1 MSSRHTFQFGN
12 LELMD
17 TYAVVTC
24 NEGVVIGILEVEAV
38 QKVLGTAYSGKRFG
52 LIANRVNFYST
63 NPLAVKKLFTLEE
76 LVAGAIVGL
85 SAKAKIIAKLEAM
98 IIGVEPIKYFEDM
111 VRAVEWIES
120 VVRDGSDAQ

>member
-24 NEGVVIGILEVEAV
+24 NEGVVIDILEVEAV
-38 QKVLGTAYSGKRFG
+38 QKVLATAYSGKRFG
-52 LIANRVNFYST
+52 LIANRVNLYST
-63 NPLAVKKLFTLEE
+63 NPLAVKKLFILEG
-76 LVAGAIVGL
+76 LVAGAIVDL
-85 SAKAKIIAKLEAM
+85 SAKAKIIAELEAM

-111 VRAVEWIES
+111 VRAVKWIES
-120 VVRDGSDAQ
+120 VVREGSDAQ